1 MFTDSLILEER
12 IKAAQYLQQDQIYQA
27 IVGNRVPLKLAYA
40 DEDENELIQIS
51 RRAKSQ
57 FEFI

>member
-27 IVGNRVPLKLAYA
+27 IIGNRVPLKLAYA